1 MKPIRKLGL
10 VVFAAALWMTAG
22 GAPAAKAESTALC
35 AVDSV
40 SCSSENYLTHVHL
53 ATLAEKKAKF
63 LTSIL
68 NVECDVMLLGAVGG
82 LASPQLIEGN
92 FTYLHCGG
100 CTVTEENGPT
110 VLEVL
115 KTGHETAEATLEGE
129 THVAC
134 KALNCFYSGE
144 GLIATIKGPLLS
156 IEVNGEFSI
165 QEQVVKKVK
174 GLFCPSTS
182 KLDIKLTT
190 EIAPRITKTE
200 SGATALCDTD
210 PGTGSSEVCPANHL
224 LGSIDQQTL
233 LGADAKLLTSSGTV
247 ECEVNLLGITVGTSG
262 TPLEIAGN
270 LLYTGCGKCTISE
283 ESGPY
288 VLSLSK
294 LGHETADVTAKG
306 ELHVVCSGTIDC
318 YYNAEGLE
326 GTAKG
331 PLLSAEAN
339 GEISFA
345 GKELHKVTGTLCPTT
360 AKLDLVFTTP
370 SGPYI
375 DS

>member
-1 MKPIRKLGL
+1 MKPIGKLGL
-10 VVFAAALWMTAG
+10 AVFAAVLGMTVA
-22 GAPAAKAESTALC
+22 GAPSAMGSSTVLC
-35 AVDSV
+35 ATDPAVG
-40 SCSSENYLTHVHL
+40 CTALTHVHW
-53 ATLAEKKAKF
+53 ATLAGQKAKL
-63 LTSIL
+63 LTAL
-68 NVECDVMLLGAVGG
+68 TVECDVMFLGAVGALG
-82 LASPQLIEGN
+82 SPQLIEGN
-92 FTYLHCGG
+92 FTYWNCGS

-110 VLEVL
+110 VLEIL
-115 KTGHETAEATLEGE
+115 KTGHETAEVTGEGE
-129 THVAC
+129 THVVC
-134 KALNCFYSGE
+134 KGINCYYNAE
-144 GLIATIKGPLLS
+144 GLIGTAKGPLLS
-156 IEVNGEFSI
+156 TEINGEISI
-165 QEQVVKKVK
+165 QEQEMKKVK

-190 EIAPRITKTE
+190 EIAPRFTKTE

-283 ESGPY
+283 ASGPY
-288 VLSLSK
+288 VLNFSK

-318 YYNAEGLE
+318 YYNAEELE

-331 PLLSAEAN
+331 PLLSAEVN
-339 GEISFA
+339 GEISFQE
-345 GKELHKVTGTLCPTT
+345 KELHKVKGTLCPAT

-375 DS
+375 GS